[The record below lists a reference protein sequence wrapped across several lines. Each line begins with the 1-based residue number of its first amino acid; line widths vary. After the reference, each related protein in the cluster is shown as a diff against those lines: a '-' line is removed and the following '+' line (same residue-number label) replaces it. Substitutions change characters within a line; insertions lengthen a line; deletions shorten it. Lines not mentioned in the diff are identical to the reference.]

1 MKVEALQKYRPL
13 VRPLLF
19 GLVIAIH
26 IIVLV
31 CVRFSVK
38 EAALEEEIDAEIFKL
53 VDVEE
58 FVPPPPPPPVIEKK
72 EVVVNSVK
80 ASETIQETEKEVV
93 EVEEEVPV
101 EIEYVPQ
108 HKISVVPEIP
118 TKAILSKIEYPK
130 MAMKQG
136 IEGVVYLELFIDEA
150 GNIRKVNVV
159 YLELFIDE
167 AGNIRKVN
175 VLKDPGYGFAEA
187 ALAALDGITCK
198 PALVNDRPVA
208 VRFRYPI
215 RFVLS

>member
-19 GLVIAIH
+19 GLVIAVH

-38 EAALEEEIDAEIFKL
+38 NFVTEEEIDAEIFKL

-101 EIEYVPQ
+101 EIDYVPQ

-118 TKAILSKIEYPK
+118 TKSILSKIEYPK

-150 GNIRKVNVV
+150 GNIRH
-159 YLELFIDE
+159 
-167 AGNIRKVN
+167 VN

-187 ALAALDGITCK
+187 AIAALDGIICK
-198 PALVNDRPVA
+198 PALMNEKPVA

>member
-58 FVPPPPPPPVIEKK
+58 FVPPPPPPPVIEKT
-72 EVVVNSVK
+72 EVVVNSVT

-150 GNIRKVNVV
+150 GNIRKVNV
-159 YLELFIDE
+159 
-167 AGNIRKVN
+167 
-175 VLKDPGYGFAEA
+175 LKDPGYGFAEA

>member
-13 VRPLLF
+13 VRPILF
-19 GLVIAIH
+19 SLVIAVH
-26 IIVLV
+26 LIVLI
-31 CVRFSVK
+31 CVKFSVK
-38 EAALEEEIDAEIFKL
+38 TVEPEEELNAEIFKL

-72 EVVVNSVK
+72 EVIINQVK
-80 ASETIQETEKEVV
+80 ASENIQETEKEVV
-93 EVEEEVPV
+93 EVPE

-108 HKISVVPEIP
+108 HKISVIPEIP

-136 IEGVVYLELFIDEA
+136 IEGVVYLELFIDER
-150 GNIRKVNVV
+150 GNIRR
-159 YLELFIDE
+159 I
-167 AGNIRKVN
+167 N

-187 ALAALDGITCK
+187 AIEALDGVTCK
-198 PALVNDRPVA
+198 PALVNNKPVA
-208 VRFRYPI
+208 VRFRYPV

>member
-1 MKVEALQKYRPL
+1 MSIEALQKYRTL

-19 GLVIAIH
+19 GLVIAVH
-26 IIVLV
+26 IIVLL

-38 EAALEEEIDAEIFKL
+38 SSVAEEEIDAEIFKL

-58 FVPPPPPPPVIEKK
+58 FIPPPPPPPPVIEKK

-101 EIEYVPQ
+101 EIDYVPQ

-118 TKAILSKIEYPK
+118 TKSILSKIEYPK

-150 GNIRKVNVV
+150 GNIRH
-159 YLELFIDE
+159 
-167 AGNIRKVN
+167 VN

-187 ALAALDGITCK
+187 AIAALDGITCK
-198 PALVNDRPVA
+198 PALMNEKPVA

>member
-38 EAALEEEIDAEIFKL
+38 DAALEEEIDAEIFKL

-150 GNIRKVNVV
+150 GNIRH
-159 YLELFIDE
+159 
-167 AGNIRKVN
+167 VN

-187 ALAALDGITCK
+187 AIAALDGIICK
-198 PALVNDRPVA
+198 PALMNEKPVA

-215 RFVLS
+215 RFMLS

>member
-1 MKVEALQKYRPL
+1 MRVEALQKYKPLARPI
-13 VRPLLF
+13 LF
-19 GLVIAIH
+19 SLVIAIH
-26 IIVLV
+26 VIVLI
-31 CVRFSVK
+31 CVKFSVSD
-38 EAALEEEIDAEIFKL
+38 AAPEEEKVAEIFKL

-58 FVPPPPPPPVIEKK
+58 FVPPPPPPVIEKK
-72 EVVVNSVK
+72 EVVINSVK
-80 ASETIQETEKEVV
+80 NSENIQETEKEVV
-93 EVEEEVPV
+93 EVEE

-150 GNIRKVNVV
+150 GNIR
-159 YLELFIDE
+159 
-167 AGNIRKVN
+167 RVN
-175 VLKDPGYGFAEA
+175 VLKDPGYGFADA
-187 ALAALDGITCK
+187 AIAALDGITCK
-198 PALVNDRPVA
+198 PALMNDKPVA